1 MAELN
6 LFFVKIS
13 GYQELALLPEWSGKR
28 FGEVC
33 MHIFI
38 RDVTLRGKFG
48 STGYGGKAVHFPHG
62 KASLFSESVPP
73 LCPGRT
79 WVVLKIPSCPSA
91 SCPFTHH
98 QSDKTPVRGHC
109 GTDCSVILS
118 EIKSNVA
125 KAGFVGSSKG
135 PYWCELPSM
144 SGLSVSEIFYDLMKI
159 PVSMLGFWFCI
170 HCCLATWEMVRTVMF
185 TVTKMSLKE
194 WILQIWGFGLMG
206 LSWEVGLQA
215 SWEQRTLSLGTDHH
229 SDTKEAAHFEQ
240 LSLEVRRIVLG
251 SLL

>member
-1 MAELN
+1 MARLN

-13 GYQELALLPEWSGKR
+13 DWQELALLPEWSGKQ

-48 STGYGGKAVHFPHG
+48 STGYGGQAVHFPHG

-98 QSDKTPVRGHC
+98 QSDKTPVQRRC
-109 GTDCSVILS
+109 GTDCSVIFS

-125 KAGFVGSSKG
+125 KADSVGSSKG
-135 PYWCELPSM
+135 PYWCKLPSV
-144 SGLSVSEIFYDLMKI
+144 SGLLVSEIFYDLMKI
-159 PVSMLGFWFCI
+159 QASMLRFWFCI
-170 HCCLATWEMVRTVMF
+170 HCCLATWEMVRMIMF
-185 TVTKMSLKE
+185 AVTKMSLKE
-194 WILQIWGFGLMG
+194 QILQIWGFGLIG
-206 LSWEVGLQA
+206 SSWEVGWLA
-215 SWEQRTLSLGTDHH
+215 WWKQRTLSLGTDHH
-229 SDTKEAAHFEQ
+229 SDTKEDSHFE
-240 LSLEVRRIVLG
+240 
-251 SLL
+251 